1 MGLKKI
7 FGIGMG
13 CLLMASVAFAQEV
26 TVDGVGIDKDSAVRD
41 AMRNAVENVIGTYID
56 SRTLVDKSVVALDE
70 IYAKSQGFVKNI
82 RILKESKSNK
92 NYRVTARI
100 NVDTNP
106 NAQLMNRLNMI
117 LLLNDPRISIII
129 DYHEN
134 YSYND
139 QKGKYPQICEGTIN
153 NKLVEL
159 GFSHILDSSAV
170 RDDYGGVNLN
180 NDVTDYMIFGKLD
193 IDTNQVVLPSYSS
206 YTQEGAY
213 IPDVETGLVKAQAE
227 LDIKVMKTD
236 TREII
241 GEYRVEGQAMK
252 DTINNS
258 ENQVVKNIAINAAE
272 KLRSIFARK
281 AANSLQG
288 MQVIVRTDDYN
299 NVLRFDKEL
308 RSITG
313 VKSTDIRS
321 FENGKAIIEVDSNM
335 KPHQIFRLLKEK
347 NKLNL
352 FMEKTSANSVE
363 ITMS

>member
-1 MGLKKI
+1 MSMKKT
-7 FGIGMG
+7 FGFLVG
-13 CLLMASVAFAQEV
+13 CLFLTNTTFAQEV
-26 TVDGVGIDKDSAVRD
+26 TVDGVGVDKDSAVRD

-92 NYRVTARI
+92 NYRVIARI

-117 LLLNDPRISIII
+117 LLLNDPRISIIV

-139 QKGKYPQICEGTIN
+139 QKEKYPKICEGAIN

-159 GFSHILDSSAV
+159 GFSHVLDSSVV
-170 RDDYGGVNLN
+170 RDDYGGINLN
-180 NDVTDYMIFGKLD
+180 NDVTDYMVFGKLD
-193 IDTNQVVLPSYSS
+193 IDTNQVVLPSYSG
-206 YTQEGAY
+206 YTQEGSY

-241 GEYRVEGQAMK
+241 GEYRIEGQAMK
-252 DTINNS
+252 DTVNNS
-258 ENQVVKNIAINAAE
+258 ENQVVKNIANNAAE
-272 KLRSIFARK
+272 KLRAVFARK

-299 NVLRFDKEL
+299 NILKFDKEL

-321 FENGKAIIEVDSNM
+321 FENGKAIIEVDSNL